1 MTVLGQMMPRI
12 ENGTVIRR
20 RAVVS
25 AEKFTH
31 EKRQVALLGLLEAL
45 DTALLL
51 LLLLLLQLLI
61 VRHRQTGIV
70 KRSDREARAGS
81 EIRL

>member
-31 EKRQVALLGLLEAL
+31 EKRQVALLGLLEVL
-45 DTALLL
+45 DTALL

-61 VRHRQTGIV
+61 VRHRQTGVV